1 MASEGYSTF
10 RRAICSSLH
19 GSQYDRKMGEFDPM
33 RLVVQLD
40 SSVTSIIESGASGL
54 TNPTDPRTKAFGS
67 YLHETIHWW
76 QHIGT
81 TSGLISALTIP
92 VQSHINQDEIRAL
105 SDIVIPRKSMFTYWY
120 EEYENLPD
128 DAKNKLNII
137 VNNWS
142 DLEFSYSILV
152 HPKQVV
158 AGLNSGKTVPS
169 IKFFE
174 SVGHA
179 IGWHYLSTVN
189 ILAAS
194 LDPGFKSLPDI
205 RKWQEGFDDLKQRKI
220 TNYYFGSE
228 VMLPPVGRAEITEG
242 QARFQELQYLSRA
255 SGADLSMKDF
265 KRRDFLDERYTH
277 AFDAFLEASDL
288 DCPAHPLSPV
298 VDLFMVVCDIA
309 LNPSVGYPEDISNYE
324 QFVEDVSPG
333 IRFMVAANVVRR
345 LPGLTRKLRRLNGE
359 EYDEVA
365 GSICDLMG
373 TRTPRENAEAIVRMS
388 EGMPTTNELNKEMTV
403 GVMKPNSM
411 PIRFCFAKH
420 LNLMKDKAD
429 YPQYFCWPSVSWS
442 EFNGPSDL
450 DSLNLFYRNSC
461 PFVRTSLAGEV
472 RPNLNQFVNPKSAGE
487 LVATYFRWQIIYDLV
502 RQWIS
507 EDGPLKFDYQWM
519 DPGKGPKE
527 FRDLVAED
535 FARAFG
541 CDLESIRVY
550 RPRL

>member
-1 MASEGYSTF
+1 MANEDYGTF
-10 RRAICSSLH
+10 RRPICSSLH
-19 GSQYDRKMGEFDPM
+19 GRRYDRKMGEFDPM

-40 SSVTSIIESGASGL
+40 SSVTSILESGALEL
-54 TNPTDPRTKAFGS
+54 TDPRDPRTKAFGS

-81 TSGLISALTIP
+81 TSGLISGLTIP
-92 VQSHINQDEIRAL
+92 VQCHINQDEIRAL
-105 SDIVIPRKSMFTYWY
+105 SDIVIPRKSMFKYWDLEY
-120 EEYENLPD
+120 EELPAE
-128 DAKNKLNII
+128 AKKELNVI

-152 HPKQVV
+152 HPKQVL

-174 SVGHA
+174 SVGHS

-205 RKWQEGFDDLKQRKI
+205 REWEEGFDDLKQRK
-220 TNYYFGSE
+220 TNNYYFGSK
-228 VMLPPVGRAEITEG
+228 VILPPLGRAEITEG

-255 SGADLSMKDF
+255 SGGDLSMKDF
-265 KRRDFLDERYTH
+265 KRRDYLDERYTH

-288 DCPAHPLSPV
+288 DFPAHPLSPL

-324 QFVEDVSPG
+324 QFVGDVSPG
-333 IRFMVAANVVRR
+333 IRFLFAANIIRR
-345 LPGLTRKLRRLNGE
+345 LPGLTGKLTRLNRD

-365 GSICDLMG
+365 GSICSLMG
-373 TRTPRENAEAIVRMS
+373 AKTPRENAEAIVRMS
-388 EGMPTTNELNKEMTV
+388 ERMPTTNELSKEMTA

-420 LNLMKDKAD
+420 LDFMKDKSD
-429 YPQYFCWPSVSWS
+429 YPQYFCWPSVHYS
-442 EFNGPSDL
+442 EFNGPHDL
-450 DSLNLFYRNSC
+450 DHSLNLFYQHSC
-461 PFVRTSLAGEV
+461 PFIRTSLEGEV
-472 RPNLNQFVNPKSAGE
+472 RANLKQFVNPKSAGE
-487 LVATYFRWQIIYDLV
+487 LVATYFRWQILYDLF

-507 EDGPLKFDYQWM
+507 VDGPFEFDYQWI
-519 DPGKGPKE
+519 DPAKGPKE
-527 FRDLVAED
+527 FRDLASKS
-535 FARAFG
+535 FPRAFG
-541 CDLESIRVY
+541 CDLDSIRVC
-550 RPRL
+550 